1 MQIIFAT
8 SNQNKL
14 IEARSILGPSF
25 TLLTPADYGITEDIP
40 ETSGT
45 IRGNAIQK
53 ARYVWEKTGLPCFA
67 DDTGLEVDALNGAPG
82 VFSARYA
89 GPGKNSEDNI
99 DKLLRE
105 LDALGEAAGSRS
117 ARFRCSVALM
127 EADGRLTVFDGIAEG
142 NITSCRCGTGGFGY
156 DPVFRPEGM
165 EKSYSELS
173 REEKNVI
180 SHRGKAMRALAGYLL
195 ALK

>member
-8 SNQNKL
+8 SNPNKL
-14 IEARSILGPSF
+14 IEARGILGPSF

-53 ARYVWEKTGLPCFA
+53 ARYIWEKTGLPCFA
-67 DDTGLEVDALNGAPG
+67 DDTGLEVDALDGAPG

-89 GPGKNSEDNI
+89 GPGKNPEDNI
-99 DKLLRE
+99 DKLLGE
-105 LDALGEAAGSRS
+105 LDALGEAAGDRT

-127 EADGRLTVFDGIAEG
+127 EADGHLTVFDGIAEG
-142 NITSCRCGTGGFGY
+142 NITSGRCGTRGFGY

-173 REEKNVI
+173 QDEKNEI
-180 SHRGKAMRALAGYLL
+180 SHRGKAMRALAAYLL
-195 ALK
+195 SLK